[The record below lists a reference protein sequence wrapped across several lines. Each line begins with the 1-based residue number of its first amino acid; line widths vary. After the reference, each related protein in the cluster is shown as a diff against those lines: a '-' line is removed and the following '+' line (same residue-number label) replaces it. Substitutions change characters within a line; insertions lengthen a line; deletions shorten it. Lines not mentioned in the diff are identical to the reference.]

1 MAAEILKNN
10 AIESKITLLEGKKKK
25 KKKKKTLKLFS

>member
-10 AIESKITLLEGKKKK
+10 AIKSKITLLEEKK